1 MKTEDLQPLLDNK
14 DGRNAKGAS
23 FGLGASTKCKETL
36 IILVILSVNM
46 LGLIVDMM
54 PITFFTY
61 EAKKRGLAEYQTGI
75 VLGCYDFGR
84 LISGPLCASVV
95 SFAVS
100 IFVVSQGLQ
109 SLETDKSGK

>member
-1 MKTEDLQPLLDNK
+1 MKTEDQQPLLDNK
-14 DGRNAKGAS
+14 DGRNARGAS

-95 SFAVS
+95 SLDVKV
-100 IFVVSQGLQ
+100 FVVCRV
-109 SLETDKSGK
+109 EKIYKSRAQ